1 MSSNESEEIMSQ
13 VYIPK
18 KLKDSEIS
26 DDEVAR
32 RILIMHDFA
41 NMECYINTIKTSILR
56 QEEKREIFDAFE
68 MVECYVRKIHDYLVV
83 SKYEEVIK
91 NSPQKAVEGAGE
103 QHTTAIALW
112 KECVF
117 ACQHGD
123 VIFQWVNNNLD
134 RINAVI
140 AQQH

>member
-1 MSSNESEEIMSQ
+1 MRLTRRLKMSSNESEEIMSQ

-83 SKYEEVIK
+83 SK
-91 NSPQKAVEGAGE
+91 
-103 QHTTAIALW
+103 
-112 KECVF
+112 
-117 ACQHGD
+117 HGD